1 MDHLSTASLNA
12 HTLLSVSELNSY
24 ARALLELSFP
34 LLWIRGE
41 VSNLKQYPSG
51 HWYFLLKDKDAQIRC
66 VMFRQKN
73 QWLDWSLR
81 DGMQIEVQALV
92 TLYEARGEF
101 QLNVEHIRQ
110 AGLGN
115 LYEAFE
121 KLKSK
126 LQAAGIFDAI
136 HKKNIPEFPKRIGV
150 ITSLNTAA
158 LYDILSTLR
167 HRMPSLPI
175 IIYPTPVQGKDA
187 AKSIV
192 TMIEL
197 AGKRTECDVLLL
209 CRGGGSIED
218 LWAFNEEMV
227 AYAIFHSPIPI
238 VTGIGHETDFTIA
251 DFVADKRAPT
261 PTGAAQIVSPDT
273 QEIAKHLNHL
283 YHRIERAYKH
293 EIERRMQTLDLLCH
307 RLIDPRE
314 SIKHQ
319 VNRLQYLREK
329 LLFCWSRKIEKM
341 DSENRH
347 LQRRF
352 FSSALNL
359 EHMLNQQFERS
370 SKLHK
375 AINYYLERQGTKL
388 VHYQTQLTHLNP
400 KSVLQRGYSITS
412 NVEGKILRDSSQ
424 ININDSIQVTL
435 AEGWV
440 KAKVS
445 DAG

>member
-1 MDHLSTASLNA
+1 MNLSTVPFNIHSI
-12 HTLLSVSELNSY
+12 LSVTELNSY
-24 ARALLELSFP
+24 VSKLLELSFP

-92 TLYEARGEF
+92 TLYEPRGEF

-126 LQAAGIFDAI
+126 LQAAGIFDVI
-136 HKKNIPEFPKRIGV
+136 HKKNIPEFPRQIGI

-158 LYDILSTLR
+158 LHDILSTLR
-167 HRMPSLPI
+167 HRMPSLSI

-187 AKSIV
+187 AKSIATV
-192 TMIEL
+192 IEL
-197 AGKRTECDVLLL
+197 AGQRTECDVLLL

-218 LWAFNEEMV
+218 LWAFNEEIV
-227 AYAIFHSPIPI
+227 AYAIFHSVIPI
-238 VTGIGHETDFTIA
+238 VTGIGHETDSTIA

-261 PTGAAQIVSPDT
+261 PTGAAQVVSPDA
-273 QEIAKHLNHL
+273 QEITKHLNHL
-283 YHRIERAYKH
+283 FHRMTRAYKH
-293 EIERRMQTLDLLCH
+293 EIERRMQTLDLLCY

-314 SIKHQ
+314 SFKHQ
-319 VNRLQYLREK
+319 AKRLQYLREK
-329 LLFCWSRKIEKM
+329 LLLCWSRKIEKM
-341 DSENRH
+341 DSENRY
-347 LQRRF
+347 LQRRL

-359 EHMLNQQFERS
+359 ERRFNQQFERS
-370 SKLHK
+370 SKLRK
-375 AINYYLERQGTKL
+375 AINYYLERQEMKL
-388 VHYQTQLTHLNP
+388 AQFQTQLAHLNP

-412 NVEGKILRDSSQ
+412 NTEGKILRDSSQ
-424 ININDSIQVTL
+424 IDINDSVQITL
-435 AEGWV
+435 AEGWA

-445 DAG
+445 DIGQ